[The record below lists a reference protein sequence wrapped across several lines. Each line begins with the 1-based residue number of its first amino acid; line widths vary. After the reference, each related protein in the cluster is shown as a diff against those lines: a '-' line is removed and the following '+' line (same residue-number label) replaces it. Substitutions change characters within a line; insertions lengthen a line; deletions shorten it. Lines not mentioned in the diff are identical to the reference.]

1 VLALNLGLPPNQG
14 SAPPT
19 TLQQEI
25 IMAEMATKL
34 PIKTEAGTAPA
45 TAPAHRHSAFDTL
58 RRQIDNLFDDLTPW
72 SFPLGRAAFN
82 IDLTRPFGAFAV
94 APATDVAEKDG
105 EYEITTELP
114 GLDDKSIEVKV
125 ADGTLTI
132 KGEKQEEKQEK
143 KKDYYVSER
152 RYGSFFRSFALPDDV
167 DADKIE
173 ASFAKGVLTVK
184 LPKSAQLKKDEKKI
198 QVKAA

>member
-1 VLALNLGLPPNQG
+1 
-14 SAPPT
+14 
-19 TLQQEI
+19 
-25 IMAEMATKL
+25 MADTATNL
-34 PIKTEAGTAPA
+34 PITTGSKTAPA
-45 TAPAHRHSAFDTL
+45 NVPEHRPSAFDTL

-72 SFPLGRAAFN
+72 TFPLGRTAFN
-82 IDLTRPFGAFAV
+82 IDLSHPFGKFEV

-105 EYEITTELP
+105 EYEITAELP
-114 GLDDKSIEVKV
+114 GLDDKNIEVKV
-125 ADGTLTI
+125 AEGTLTI

-152 RYGSFFRSFALPDDV
+152 RYGSFFRSFALPEDV

-173 ASFAKGVLTVK
+173 ASFARGVLTVR
-184 LPKSAQLKKDEKKI
+184 LPKSAQARKDEKKI